1 MNKLLFRLF
10 ARLIANG
17 ALGIAQAEKFVRVD
31 NWVIIRMYD
40 VVMDF

>member
-31 NWVIIRMYD
+31 ISD